1 MGFYFL
7 RYYARRVTFF
17 IVWSTSKL
25 PIVVIF
31 FLLGWFLG
39 MDHWYAFRFTNISLF
54 IDKLLRGLK
63 HQLQGTHP
71 PIFIV
76 VFFIRFS
83 CYFTFFAFVDDTA
96 TFSTFVNV
104 VAVDLSRSLRLYQAS
119 MLFLQ
124 FKRVIEALA
133 ERADW
138 IIFLFL
144 MTRVLAIGKVWRR
157 MDRSQSVRDSMLALF
172 ETGRIDCFAN
182 IWTVNHMLLL
192 LIFIY
197 SYI

>member
-1 MGFYFL
+1 MHLVLGFTYFDQRCVSIIVLLAILRSSFPWVITKAIFLIQHMGFYFL

-54 IDKLLRGLK
+54 IDELLRGLK

-124 FKRVIEALA
+124 FKRVI
-133 ERADW
+133 
-138 IIFLFL
+138 
-144 MTRVLAIGKVWRR
+144 
-157 MDRSQSVRDSMLALF
+157 
-172 ETGRIDCFAN
+172 
-182 IWTVNHMLLL
+182 
-192 LIFIY
+192 
-197 SYI
+197 